1 VVAPV
6 SVVDIAVNPNNQSQR
21 YILFGNGRIDAQGG
35 AVPIT
40 GQATFFYTY
49 EQPVVVAIWITN
61 WATGAG
67 YMLDV
72 FGAFQPLNGA
82 PVITTASGT
91 TWVNSNGLPYVQVR
105 RYVAWSWDPAGTG
118 QGYAVDYYGELF
130 EFGGAPDPARLG
142 PRWSTPSCKGLQ
154 MQWSPTKKGYLLDLY
169 GGVAPEWGA
178 ATPSPAAPYYAP
190 NDVARDIEITDWTAG
205 AGYTLTGDGAIHAF
219 GGASSSLYGGPYAPG
234 ADVARSFKVLSATN
248 PTKFWQVWSGGQSFD
263 YYASDPPAVVAG
275 AGTNEVQKVTIT
287 GSPTGGSFTLTFSG
301 QTTSAIAY
309 NATAA
314 TVQTALQALSS
325 IGSGN
330 ATVTGGPGPG
340 TAWTVTFVGALAQT
354 DVAQM
359 TATSSLTGGTSP
371 TVTVTTLTSG
381 INATPASTTTT
392 TTTPTLAWSYSDPQ
406 NDSQAAWE
414 LYVFTQTFA
423 SANDMTDPSV
433 WASSA
438 VCFASGINPTT
449 RGITCPVDLAN
460 GSYRFYVH
468 AKDTSGQWSPWS
480 NRGWTQSIATPTAPT
495 GLTATADNANYRVN
509 LSATTG
515 GTAALVKF
523 EFSDDSGVTWAP
535 VRGAG
540 ALTRVATTTA
550 IDYDAPLGV
559 ARQYRATAYSTS
571 PRVASVPSSTASA
584 TITATGYVLTAVS
597 DPTLGGVVTVRGPVD
612 WTRPSGAGV
621 FQGIGTIYPTVVSD
635 GPPKSRRTTLALMC
649 ETKADWL
656 RVEALVKANSTLV
669 LRDPFG
675 EVGYYRL
682 VGDWLR
688 QPIVAAP
695 QHFHSTDLPLVEV
708 AAPVTA
714 S

>member
-1 VVAPV
+1 MATVVT
-6 SVVDIAVNPNNQSQR
+6 VVDLAVNPNNQSQR
-21 YILFGNGRIDAQGG
+21 YVLFGNGRIDAQGG
-35 AVPIT
+35 AVPIV
-40 GQATFFYTY
+40 GQPTFFDRLD
-49 EQPVVVAIWITN
+49 QPVVVAIWITN

-67 YMLDV
+67 YMLDAW
-72 FGAFQPLNGA
+72 GGFQPMNGS
-82 PVITTASGT
+82 PVITTAAGAT
-91 TWVNSNGLPYVQVR
+91 YINNNGLPYANVR
-105 RYVAWSWDPAGTG
+105 TYVAWSWDPAGTG
-118 QGYAVDYYGELF
+118 QGYAVDYYGQLYA
-130 EFGGAPDPARLG
+130 FGGAPDPVRTG
-142 PRWSTPSCKGLQ
+142 PRWANPSCKAMQ

-169 GGVAPEWGA
+169 GGVVAEWGA
-178 ATPSPAAPYYAP
+178 ATPSPAPPYYAP
-190 NDVARDIEITDWTAG
+190 NDVARDMEVTDWTAG
-205 AGYTLTGDGAIHAF
+205 AGYTLTSDGAVHSF
-219 GGASSSLYGGPYAPG
+219 GGAPSSLYGGPYAPG
-234 ADVARSFKVLSATN
+234 ADAARSFKVLSATN
-248 PTKFWQVWSGGQSFD
+248 PTKFWQVWYGGQSFD
-263 YYASDPPAVVAG
+263 YYASDPPAVLAG
-275 AGTNEVQKVTIT
+275 AGTNEVQKVAIGGT
-287 GSPTGGSFTLTFSG
+287 PTGGTFTLTFSG

-371 TVTVTTLTSG
+371 SVTVTTLTSG

-438 VCFASGINPTT
+438 VTYASGINPAT
-449 RGITCPVDLAN
+449 RGIACPVDLAN
-460 GSYRFYVH
+460 GAYRFYVH

-495 GLTATADNANYRVN
+495 GLTATADNVNYRVN

-523 EFSDDSGVTWAP
+523 EYSDDSGVTWAP

-540 ALTRVATTTA
+540 AVTRVATTTA

-571 PRVASVPSSTASA
+571 PRVASVPSSTA
-584 TITATGYVLTAVS
+584 TATVTATSYVLTAVS
-597 DPTLGGVVTVRGPVD
+597 NASLGGVFTVVGPVD
-612 WTRPSGAGV
+612 WTRSSGAGV
-621 FQGIGTIYPTVVSD
+621 FQGIGSVYPTVVSD
-635 GPPKSRRTTLALMC
+635 GSPKARRTTLHLLC
-649 ETKADWL
+649 ETKSDALRLDALLKAD
-656 RVEALVKANSTLV
+656 STLV
-669 LRDPFG
+669 YRDPYG
-675 EVGYYRL
+675 EVGYYRF
-682 VGDWLR
+682 VGDWAR
-688 QPIVAAP
+688 QQVAPNAADP
-695 QHFHSTDLPLVEV
+695 HTTDVPLVEV
-708 AAPVTA
+708 AAPVTV